1 MYLISCSDILLSS
14 PALGM
19 TSVSSNPSALLG
31 ISIVKVQILQHCCF
45 IVTKEVYFIKEFTI
59 SNFYAVIFLCQF
71 ECSQESV
78 SLFLGRNGRV
88 GKLNGSASKFE
99 GEYVSLSLA
108 QAFV

>member
-1 MYLISCSDILLSS
+1 MLLSS
-14 PALGM
+14 PTLGM

-31 ISIVKVQILQHCCF
+31 ISIVECANPAALLFHCHKRSLLHQG
-45 IVTKEVYFIKEFTI
+45 IYYLKITEF
-59 SNFYAVIFLCQF
+59 YVVIFLCQF

-99 GEYVSLSLA
+99 GEYVSL
-108 QAFV
+108 